1 MMAWRTA
8 PESPENVEMTSLEKL
23 VPEAGLEYP
32 MTSMVDALT
41 AVSASTMPIAAGAP
55 TVMPNDLPTGALN
68 ALARAWLAR
77 AVYWNSRCPASL
89 PYTSQH
95 TKQSYIHYVTGKRLE
110 RAKLMLTHT
119 DKPVLRIAT
128 ELDFQPVNYFSR
140 TFKKHT
146 GLTPSEYRQQR
157 ATSSA

>member
-1 MMAWRTA
+1 MNRY
-8 PESPENVEMTSLEKL
+8 ECQVLCERLLIRLHDLLEPK
-23 VPEAGLEYP
+23 
-32 MTSMVDALT
+32 
-41 AVSASTMPIAAGAP
+41 IAARDRTITTLPNEIEKDP
-55 TVMPNDLPTGALN
+55 TSYLTVAKAASYMALSESHF
-68 ALARAWLAR
+68 
-77 AVYWNSRCPASL
+77 SRQFK
-89 PYTSQH
+89 QH